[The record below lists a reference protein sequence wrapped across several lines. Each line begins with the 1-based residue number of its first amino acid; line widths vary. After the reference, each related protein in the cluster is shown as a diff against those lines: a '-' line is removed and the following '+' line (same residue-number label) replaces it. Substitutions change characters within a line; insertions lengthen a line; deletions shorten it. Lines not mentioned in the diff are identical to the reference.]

1 MRIQE
6 LIKGKGPEV
15 VTVPATTTVR
25 QLVQTLAD
33 HGIGAVVVMD
43 DGAISGIISERDV
56 VRALPE
62 QSEHSARSGDS
73 GDLEGLLE
81 RPVSELMTT
90 TVHTCGP
97 DDEIRSLAGLM
108 TEHRIRHL
116 PVVQDDQLVGI
127 VSIGDIVKFRL
138 QELQDERDQLES
150 YITT

>member
-15 VTVPATTTVR
+15 VTVPATTTVQ

-33 HGIGAVVVMD
+33 HGIGAVVVVD
-43 DGAISGIISERDV
+43 DGAITGIISERDV

-62 QSEHSARSGDS
+62 HSD
-73 GDLEGLLE
+73 GLLQ
-81 RPVSELMTT
+81 RPVSELMTR

-97 DDEIRSLAGLM
+97 EDEIRSLAGLM

-116 PVVQDDQLVGI
+116 PVVQDDKLVGI